1 MKAILDHAV
10 HHLIACMPSI
20 FSDSQQGHSYP
31 TSWPHTGLMRLILL
45 SLLLFALSLPE
56 ALAQSATVKGFVT
69 DDDNGESLQGVN
81 VVLDNGEGGFYG
93 TVTDNDGVYALSR
106 VPPGRYVFQVSY
118 IGFQV
123 YQDTLLLRSGSIESI
138 DIALKS
144 QDTQLGE
151 VFVEGTQ
158 PSGAARITA
167 GLQSVRPQDIELVP
181 APDVSGDLATYLTT
195 LPGVVAIG
203 DRGGQLFVRGGEP
216 SHNMALIDGMY
227 VHQPFHILGFYSA
240 FPADIIN
247 RADVYAGGFGSQFNG
262 RISSVIDVYTRN
274 GNKKRYGGNASIA
287 PFVSAAMIEGPVG
300 NRGRSSILGSIRQ
313 SVIKQGA
320 QNYISTDLPYRF
332 GDAFAKFHTYVSD
345 NSQLSFSFLNTHDSG
360 VLGEPTVDRVLD
372 EIRWKNTAFGVR
384 YLFLSGSKPFL
395 GELIFSVSRMHS
407 EVGPSDAPIRQS
419 DFNSFNYAV
428 NFTNFVGRTEWK
440 YGIFTR
446 APSVQSELGGLY
458 QGLQLSRGKRHK
470 IGLYVEPDVH
480 INANL
485 RARIGIVAMMFTGNK
500 TNRIFEPRARLVW
513 EDGPHEISA
522 AVGQY
527 HQEVI
532 GLTDRRDATNI
543 FTAWASAPSEK
554 LTDATHA
561 ILGYR
566 FHPTPSIEIGT
577 EAFYKKFD
585 NIFIA
590 EWTSFPRFTTRMQR
604 ASGQAIGWDLRME
617 VRQPNFY
624 GYVNYGLSSVK
635 YKAKQASLPLWYGT
649 DELKFRPPQDRRHQ
663 LNVLVSTTIKKFDM
677 SARWNFGSGLPYN
690 RVVGFDG
697 FVLLDGIQNLFDTND
712 DRRVIYDLPFNGV
725 LPTYHRLDISVDRK
739 FTWDHLKL
747 TLQAGVINV
756 YNRRNLLALDIFTL
770 RRSDQLPIIP
780 TLGVKIEFE

>member
-1 MKAILDHAV
+1 
-10 HHLIACMPSI
+10 MPSFDFYHKKDRI
-20 FSDSQQGHSYP
+20 ALKRWFFF
-31 TSWPHTGLMRLILL
+31 GLFLLILTSGL
-45 SLLLFALSLPE
+45 TRNTF
-56 ALAQSATVKGFVT
+56 AQSATVRGFVT
-69 DDDNGESLQGVN
+69 DQEDGGSLQGVN

-93 TVTDNDGVYALSR
+93 TVTDNDGIYALSR

-118 IGFQV
+118 IG
-123 YQDTLLLRSGSIESI
+123 YTIHRDTLLLRSGTIMSLDVELYTI
-138 DIALKS
+138 D
-144 QDTQLGE
+144 TELGE
-151 VFVEGTQ
+151 VMIEAEQ

-274 GNKKRYGGNASIA
+274 GNKKRFAGNASVA
-287 PFVSAAMIEGPVG
+287 PFVSAALIEGPVG
-300 NRGRSSILGSIRQ
+300 RGRSSILGSIRQ

-320 QNYISTDLPYRF
+320 QKYISEDLPYRF
-332 GDAFAKFHTYVSD
+332 GDAFAKFHTYISD
-345 NSQLSFSFLNTHDSG
+345 NSQLSFSFISTYDDG
-360 VLGEPTVDRVLD
+360 ILGEPTVDRVLD
-372 EIRWKNTAFGVR
+372 EIRWKNTAFGAR

-395 GELIFSVSRMHS
+395 GELLFSVSKMES
-407 EVGPSDAPIRQS
+407 EVGPSGAPIRTS

-428 NFTNFVGRTEWK
+428 NFTNFLGRTEWK
-440 YGIFTR
+440 YGIFAR
-446 APSVQSELGGLY
+446 APALETELGGLY
-458 QGLQLSRGKRHK
+458 QDLEFGRGKRHK
-470 IGLYVEPDVH
+470 VGLYIEPDVH
-480 INANL
+480 INAQL
-485 RARIGIVAMMFTGNK
+485 RARVGLVAMMFTGEK
-500 TNRIFEPRARLVW
+500 TNRFIEPRARIVW
-513 EDGPHEISA
+513 EQGPHEASA
-522 AVGQY
+522 AIGQY

-543 FTAWASAPSEK
+543 FTAWVSAPSDE

-561 ILGYR
+561 VVGYR
-566 FHPTPSIEIGT
+566 FHPTQWIEFGT
-577 EAFYKKFD
+577 EAFFKNFNNVY
-585 NIFIA
+585 IA

-604 ASGQAIGWDLRME
+604 ASGQAMGLDFRLE
-617 VRQPNFY
+617 VRRPKFY
-624 GYVNYGLSSVK
+624 GYLNYGLSSVK
-635 YKAKQASLPLWYGT
+635 YTAKQATLPLWYGT
-649 DELKFRPPQDRRHQ
+649 DELKFRPPHDRRHQ
-663 LNVLVSTTIKKFDM
+663 LNVLLSTTFRKIDI
-677 SARWNFGSGLPYN
+677 STRWNFGSGLPYN

-697 FVLLDGIQNLFDTND
+697 FVLLDGVQDIFEVND
-712 DRRVIYDLPFNGV
+712 DRRVIYDLPFRGI
-725 LPTYHRLDISVDRK
+725 LPTYHRLDISIDRK
-739 FTWDHLKL
+739 FSWDHMAL
-747 TLQAGVINV
+747 TIQAGVINV

-780 TLGVKIEFE
+780 TLGLKVEFL